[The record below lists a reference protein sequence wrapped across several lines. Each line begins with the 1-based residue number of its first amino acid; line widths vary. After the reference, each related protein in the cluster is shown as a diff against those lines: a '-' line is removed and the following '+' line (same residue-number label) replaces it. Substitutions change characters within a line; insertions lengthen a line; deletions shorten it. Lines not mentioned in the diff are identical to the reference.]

1 MVVQDEV
8 VFDAEI
14 FKEKNTSSGEDS
26 DSDSD
31 DGQSIFRSKA
41 TLTSKHQEVPLVRTR
56 SQTMSQKDDHLGK
69 IVVAHKGKLIPCLF
83 PGKIEEKTSK
93 GYLVQV

>member
-14 FKEKNTSSGEDS
+14 FKEKNTSSGE

-69 IVVAHKGKLIPCLF
+69 IVLT
-83 PGKIEEKTSK
+83 EM
-93 GYLVQV
+93 